1 MPERA
6 NYGIDAPTVVRNLLV
21 GGGTLLVIVALIPGA
36 RPLVGAGLGMTFG
49 GLLMLWASK
58 VGKIRVA
65 KRAVARLGLGGAE
78 QVLDVGCGHG
88 LMLITAAKQLSTGRA
103 VGVDIWSQRDQASNR
118 PEATLRNAELEGVR
132 DRVEV
137 HNGDARE
144 LPFGTASFDV
154 VVSSLAIHN
163 ISNRAGR
170 ELAVREIA
178 RVLKPGGRV
187 AIIDIVRT
195 GEYARVLRALGFRDM
210 RHGMPN
216 FMWGAPM
223 RLLTATRP

>member
-1 MPERA
+1 
-6 NYGIDAPTVVRNLLV
+6 
-21 GGGTLLVIVALIPGA
+21 
-36 RPLVGAGLGMTFG
+36 
-49 GLLMLWASK
+49 
-58 VGKIRVA
+58 VA

-88 LMLITAAKQLSTGRA
+88 LMLITAAKHLTTGRA

-118 PEATLRNAELEGVR
+118 PEATLRNAQLEGVR

-137 HNGDARE
+137 RDGDARK
-144 LPFGTASFDV
+144 LPFDNASFDV
-154 VVSSLAIHN
+154 IVSSLVIHN
-163 ISNRAGR
+163 ISDRAGR
-170 ELAVREIA
+170 AQALREMA

-195 GEYARVLRALGFRDM
+195 GEYARVLRGLGFRDM
-210 RHGMPN
+210 RHGPPS

-223 RLLTATRP
+223 RLLTGTRP